1 MIELTELHC
10 EQICGGYWGGL
21 MAAPGRGRG
30 RGPEGLAP
38 IASGPITTTS
48 TTTSL
53 AGVFNVNPQ
62 INVAVNLAL
71 FNSSVT
77 NTQGNGSA
85 LVVA

>member
-10 EQICGGYWGGL
+10 QQICGGYSGGR

-30 RGPEGLAP
+30 LGQSQFSPVVAGA
-38 IASGPITTTS
+38 TTA

-53 AGVFNVNPQ
+53 SGVFNINPQ

-71 FNSSVT
+71 FNSSVS
-77 NTQGNGSA
+77 NTQGNGLA